1 MPKIDVNTIADFSLE
16 NSDGFDSF
24 VNVFQTNIINLTKQE
39 AYRLLEQDKEYMLDE
54 DGYIIGDVWSESI
67 ASELITVNNLIP
79 TLERINALIEARAI
93 FGAGSV
99 PLNYKDIAELLN
111 MKDAVFLKLFPKF
124 PIVYLTRWGNLRKP
138 TNLKEL
144 IANPVRS

>member
-1 MPKIDVNTIADFSLE
+1 MPKIDVTTIADFSHQQ
-16 NSDGFDSF
+16 SDSF
-24 VNVFQTNIINLTKQE
+24 SGFVDVFQTNIINLTKQQ
-39 AYRLLEQDKEYMLDE
+39 AYNMMEQDREYMLDD

-111 MKDAVFLKLFPKF
+111 MKGAVFLKLFPKF
-124 PIVYLTRWGNLRKP
+124 PIIYLTRWGNLRKP

-144 IANPVRS
+144 IANPVRR

>member
-1 MPKIDVNTIADFSLE
+1 MAKIDVNTIATFSNNESSNFEDFV
-16 NSDGFDSF
+16 D
-24 VNVFQTNIINLTKQE
+24 VFQTNIINLTKQQ
-39 AYRLLEQDKEYMLDE
+39 AYQMLEQDKDYMLDD

-93 FGAGSV
+93 FGSGSV

-124 PIVYLTRWGNLRKP
+124 PIIYLTRWGNLRKP

-144 IANPVRS
+144 IANPVRR